1 MTRALPA
8 NLDEAAVSV
17 AMCTYNG
24 AQHLCQ
30 QLESIAAQKRRISEI
45 VICDDGSADRLPVVV
60 RSFTATHDI
69 AVRFEV
75 NDRRLGVTKNFEKAI
90 SLCTGDVI
98 FLADQDD
105 VWHDDKVGRM
115 LAEFA
120 DPGVGLVFCDAR
132 VVDGSGEPL
141 GYGLWDAAWFTAAE
155 QRQFDSGDGLA
166 VLLRHAVAAGCTL
179 AFRGAHKPLLLP
191 FPDVQ
196 NAHDIWIAVL
206 MTAIT
211 RVRPVPEKLMDYRRH
226 DQNTIGLK
234 RHGLLSQLR
243 MARWQLESNAFAA
256 TADLHDAAAARLLER
271 SDAAGTVGAV
281 SLLREKVRHMR
292 QRQAMSR
299 PLVRLLPKVFREW
312 NAGNYRRYS
321 YGYKSVLQDL
331 LMR

>member
-1 MTRALPA
+1 MTSAAPT
-8 NLDEAAVSV
+8 NLDNARISV
-17 AMCTYNG
+17 AMCTFNG
-24 AQHLCQ
+24 AEHLDA
-30 QLESIAAQKRRISEI
+30 QLKSIAGQTRVGEI
-45 VICDDGSADRLPVVV
+45 VICDDGSTDETSAIVRQFAADHSVQ
-60 RSFTATHDI
+60 I
-69 AVRFEV
+69 RFQI

-90 SLCTGDVI
+90 SLCNGDFI

-105 VWHDDKVGRM
+105 VWHDDKVSRM

-120 DPGVGLVFCDAR
+120 DTEVGMAFCDGQ
-132 VVDGSGEPL
+132 VVDDSGQSL

-155 QRQFDSGDGLA
+155 RQQFDSGNGLA

-179 AFRGAHKPLLLP
+179 AFRAAHKPLLLP

-196 NAHDIWIAVL
+196 NAHDIWIAL
-206 MTAIT
+206 LIT
-211 RVRPVPEKLMDYRRH
+211 SVAKARPVAEKLIDYRRH

-234 RHGLLSQLR
+234 RHGILSQLR
-243 MARWQLESNAFAA
+243 MAKWQLQSNAFAM
-256 TADLHDAAAARLLER
+256 TADLHDAAAARLLEQNPH
-271 SDAAGTVGAV
+271 AGAENAIA
-281 SLLREKVRHMR
+281 LLKEKVRHMR
-292 QRQAMSR
+292 QRQEMSR